1 MQLILDKLAA
11 PAEVPRLSRSRLL
24 NRLSKSVASGNMT
37 IINGRAGTGK
47 TLLAADFA
55 YRCGRRVAWYTV
67 DATDG
72 EPMVF
77 LKYLATSIGQQRQGF
92 GRQWNQEL
100 LAERVDGGMS
110 QLAESFVYEL
120 LEHPGEPLLLV
131 IDDLHLIYDAEW
143 IVPFFTRFAP
153 LLPPDVHLM
162 VLGRILPPAPLW
174 RMRSKQTLSIIDEA
188 GLNFTL
194 EEAWHLF
201 ESYGITPEDAPGL
214 FKQSRGR
221 AALVQALARLKG
233 KNATG
238 GHLSKRLPQQLYA

>member
-24 NRLSKSVASGNMT
+24 NQLSKSVASGNMT

-55 YRCGRRVAWYTV
+55 SRCGRRTAWYTV

-77 LKYLATSIGQQRQGF
+77 MKYLATCIGQQRQGF
-92 GRQWNQEL
+92 GRLWDQGL
-100 LAERVDGGMS
+100 LAERVDGRMS
-110 QLAESFVYEL
+110 QLAETFVYEL

-131 IDDLHLIYDAEW
+131 LDNLHLIYDEEW
-143 IVPFFTRFAP
+143 VVSFFTRFAP

-162 VLGRILPPAPLW
+162 ALGRILPPAPLW

-194 EEAWHLF
+194 EEARQLF
-201 ESYGITPEDAPGL
+201 ESYGIATEEAPAL

-221 AALVQALARLKG
+221 AALVQSLARLKG
-233 KNATG
+233 QNAQS